1 MVDSNRPEGTLRNLG
16 GKVQDAAGG
25 LTGDAATKAKGKVN
39 EAAGSAQDMY
49 GRAVDEVGGFVT
61 EQPVMA
67 MLAALGAG
75 ILLGVIIA
83 RR

>member
-16 GKVQDAAGG
+16 GKVQDAVGS
-25 LTGDAATKAKGKVN
+25 LTGDTATQASGKAN

-49 GRAVDEVGGFVT
+49 GRAVDGLGGFAS
-61 EQPVMA
+61 EQPMMA